1 MKLLRIFSGNS
12 SNFKPELLLL
22 VPLEPAAP
30 LSSFL
35 GRSSQNLR
43 NVPDLSKD
51 LTSSRL
57 AVVPSVAFCFLF
69 PHRLL

>member
-12 SNFKPELLLL
+12 SHFKPELLLL

-51 LTSSRL
+51 PSSRL
-57 AVVPSVAFCFLF
+57 AVVPSVTFCFLF